1 MVASKELKHLTRD
14 LRYPR
19 DMAAEA
25 LLMRGNDI
33 EKAVAWLKSQGVEK
47 LAKVER
53 KRTKKEILKERK
65 IQEELEEKERLDA
78 EDDY

>member
-19 DMAAEA
+19 DMAAKA

-33 EKAVAWLKSQGVEK
+33 EKAVAWLKSKGVEK

-65 IQEELEEKERLDA
+65 LQEEMEEKERLEA